1 MARPHFIPER
11 GDVPATKV
19 AALMGFDRVEDF
31 NLALPDLLKRGFP
44 APDPTTGRWCIEA
57 VDRWRKLR
65 HQALFPEL
73 TQVSAASDARAVL
86 AARRQAH
93 G

>member
-1 MARPHFIPER
+1 MGRPAHIPER

-19 AALMGFDRVEDF
+19 AALMGFERVEDF
-31 NLALPDLLKRGFP
+31 NLALPDLLRRGFP
-44 APDPTTGRWCIEA
+44 PADPTTGRWCIEA

-65 HQALFPEL
+65 HQSLFPEL
-73 TQVSAASDARAVL
+73 TQASVAADARAVL
-86 AARRQAH
+86 GARRLAH